1 MHYNKLDEMLDKVS
15 TRKGERFHM
24 RREKYVKKDI
34 DEDDVL
40 RNFKNPTPSVLNKS
54 RLNKQLTSK
63 LS

>member
-1 MHYNKLDEMLDKVS
+1 MLDKVS